1 MCICPGALLCVG
13 RMYHMYPPPM
23 LGRQYVHTQVDSSYM
38 QPKFRSYF
46 VWIGTKVKPD
56 FPKSIPKWPPPI
68 CSQLYISFGGSLLS
82 SSSSSTH
89 QPRLR
94 VSIMPITAYATYAMI
109 SLLPLC
115 GNSHTACMPASP
127 HRHVRPGAIRSELFA
142 IECRSI
148 D

>member
-1 MCICPGALLCVG
+1 MYTHLPICTHFPRLAWV
-13 RMYHMYPPPM
+13 
-23 LGRQYVHTQVDSSYM
+23 
-38 QPKFRSYF
+38 

-56 FPKSIPKWPPPI
+56 FPKLTLKWPPPI
-68 CSQLYISFGGSLLS
+68 CSQLYIWFGGSLLS

-94 VSIMPITAYATYAMI
+94 VSIMHITAYATYAMI

-127 HRHVRPGAIRSELFA
+127 HRHVRPGAIRLELFA

-148 D
+148 DWASIRLPPLRPESTAFHLQHVISFTG